1 MYTCRGNGETFLHKK
16 KKKKIKYW
24 GNNGKKKPMVFFTE
38 LGKNNYKTCI
48 ETLKTLKN
56 QNNFDK
62 EQSGKYHVP

>member
-1 MYTCRGNGETFLHKK
+1 MEK
-16 KKKKIKYW
+16 
-24 GNNGKKKPMVFFTE
+24 KKKPMVFFTE

-62 EQSGKYHVP
+62 EQSWKYHVP